1 MSLIS
6 VIVTT
11 YNRPK
16 GLELVLRALDAQLDK
31 NFEVIVG
38 DDGSQESTRF
48 LIAQLQKEVS
58 YPLIHVWQE
67 DRGFRAGRARNL
79 AVKASHGSYLLFL
92 DGDCVPRPSWVG
104 SHRCLAQPG
113 WFVAGNRVLL
123 SKTYTERAENE
134 KLALHAF
141 SKTEWRRMH
150 RDHCVNRVHPL
161 TSLPL
166 GPLRFLR
173 ASQWKRVRSCNLG
186 VWRRD
191 FENVD
196 GFDLSFEGWGF
207 EDSDLAIRLIN
218 AGVRHKDGSYATA
231 VIHLY
236 HKEFDRGREN
246 ENYRLLLQRVTDGIK
261 KARIGLSSL

>member
-38 DDGSQESTRF
+38 DDGSQESTRH
-48 LIAQLQKEVS
+48 LIEQLQKEVS

-67 DRGFRAGRARNL
+67 DLGFRAGRARNL
-79 AVKASHGSYLLFL
+79 AVKSSHGEYLLFL
-92 DGDCVPRPSWVG
+92 DGDCIPRPSWI
-104 SHRCLAQPG
+104 SAHRRLAQRG

-123 SKTYTERAENE
+123 SETYTARAENE
-134 KLALHAF
+134 KLAVHSL
-141 SKTEWRRMH
+141 SKSEWQQLL
-150 RDHCVNRVHPL
+150 RDRYVNRVHPL
-161 TSLPL
+161 QSLPL

-173 ASQWKRVRSCNLG
+173 ASKWQRVRSCNLG
-186 VWRRD
+186 VWRSD
-191 FENVD
+191 FESVD
-196 GFDLSFEGWGF
+196 GFDLTFEGWGF

-218 AGVRHKDGSYATA
+218 SGVQHKDGSYATA

-236 HKEFDRGREN
+236 HKEFDRGRES
-246 ENYRLLLQRVTDGIK
+246 ENYRQLLQRISDGTQ
-261 KARIGLSSL
+261 KATRGFSSL